1 MEDEHKKSPIST
13 NKQENANGLLS
24 RLIGD
29 ANDSEIIV
37 NGTKTRA
44 LIDSGSM
51 ITCISEEFHES
62 LNPIPELHSIS
73 EFGLT
78 IHSANGTVLPYSGF
92 VELEICVPCF
102 GSSSYAI
109 PALVVPQTNYSKNVP
124 VIVGTNFIRIC
135 REAYEQTGDDEV
147 QEEWKLA
154 FSSLTDETPVK
165 STNKYAIQIAPNE
178 TKVIRGIVKNVHNLQ
193 QAVTEQVNTTLS
205 GGLVIC
211 PRVISL
217 AKGKHTVTIPVRV
230 CNLSASI
237 VHVPPKSLLCA
248 VHGVKVMNNWNT
260 ESSESDFCKKTK
272 RPLQDLDIQISENLT
287 TSQVRQV
294 QEFLSNWTHLFSDG
308 PTDIGKTDLL
318 KHKIKLTDDTPFK
331 EPYRRI
337 PPGMYE
343 EVRQHVKEMLDVG
356 AIQPSHSPFSSNIVL
371 VRKKD
376 GTLRFCIDYR
386 KLNSRTVK
394 DAYNLPRID
403 DTIDRLV
410 GSKFFTKLDLTSSY
424 WQVEVDEKDR
434 EKTAFSVSGIGLFE
448 CNRMGFGLTNA
459 PATFQR
465 IMEQCMGELNLR
477 KCLVFLDDILI
488 FSQTFDEHLD
498 RLTAVFQRLEQH
510 NLKLKAK
517 KCQFFQNSV
526 SYLGHIVSEK
536 GIATDPE
543 KTRAI
548 STWPVPGNIKA
559 LRTFLGFSGYYR
571 RYVKD
576 YSKIVK
582 PLNDLLKG
590 HSTIKGK
597 TGKAKPPP
605 WRWGDDESEAFETIK
620 QKLMSPPILAYAD
633 FDKPFILHTDASSH
647 GLGAVLYQIQNNE
660 KRVIA
665 YASRGL
671 KNSEKHYPAHKLEF
685 LCLKWAV
692 TDKFHD
698 YLYGNRFE
706 VITDNNPLTYVLTT
720 AKLDA
725 TGHRW
730 LAALSNFQFS
740 ISYRKGVNNADAD
753 GLSRRPNQVREIP
766 PNAIQAI
773 CSAYTANRESCP
785 YFENLLLSGDEEP
798 LSCMSVSTN
807 VLKEADTLSIL
818 DTDKAEPNVCD
829 SDNINPCD
837 FSDIDWVKEQSFDR
851 DIKRVIELFRQGF
864 SKSCLKTES
873 DIVCRYLREF
883 DKLFMENGILY
894 RKILLHNENVNQLV
908 LPSHFRDSAFALLH
922 TNLGHHGRDRTI
934 QLMKERFFWP
944 GMVQEITDKIKQ
956 CDRCVKF
963 NT

>member
-1 MEDEHKKSPIST
+1 M
-13 NKQENANGLLS
+13 
-24 RLIGD
+24 
-29 ANDSEIIV
+29 
-37 NGTKTRA
+37 
-44 LIDSGSM
+44 
-51 ITCISEEFHES
+51 
-62 LNPIPELHSIS
+62 
-73 EFGLT
+73 
-78 IHSANGTVLPYSGF
+78 
-92 VELEICVPCF
+92 
-102 GSSSYAI
+102 
-109 PALVVPQTNYSKNVP
+109 
-124 VIVGTNFIRIC
+124 
-135 REAYEQTGDDEV
+135 
-147 QEEWKLA
+147 
-154 FSSLTDETPVK
+154 
-165 STNKYAIQIAPNE
+165 
-178 TKVIRGIVKNVHNLQ
+178 
-193 QAVTEQVNTTLS
+193 
-205 GGLVIC
+205 
-211 PRVISL
+211 
-217 AKGKHTVTIPVRV
+217 
-230 CNLSASI
+230 
-237 VHVPPKSLLCA
+237 
-248 VHGVKVMNNWNT
+248 
-260 ESSESDFCKKTK
+260 
-272 RPLQDLDIQISENLT
+272 DIQISENLT

-671 KNSEKHYPAHKLEF
+671 KNSEKHHPAHKLEF

-740 ISYRKGVNNADAD
+740 ISYRKGVKM
-753 GLSRRPNQVREIP
+753 L
-766 PNAIQAI
+766 
-773 CSAYTANRESCP
+773 
-785 YFENLLLSGDEEP
+785 
-798 LSCMSVSTN
+798 
-807 VLKEADTLSIL
+807 TLMGCL
-818 DTDKAEPNVCD
+818 DDQT
-829 SDNINPCD
+829 
-837 FSDIDWVKEQSFDR
+837 R
-851 DIKRVIELFRQGF
+851 
-864 SKSCLKTES
+864 
-873 DIVCRYLREF
+873 
-883 DKLFMENGILY
+883 
-894 RKILLHNENVNQLV
+894 
-908 LPSHFRDSAFALLH
+908 
-922 TNLGHHGRDRTI
+922 
-934 QLMKERFFWP
+934 
-944 GMVQEITDKIKQ
+944 
-956 CDRCVKF
+956 
-963 NT
+963 

>member
-135 REAYEQTGDDEV
+135 REAHEQSGDEV

-260 ESSESDFCKKTK
+260 DSSESDFCKKTK

-448 CNRMGFGLTNA
+448 CNRMG
-459 PATFQR
+459 
-465 IMEQCMGELNLR
+465 
-477 KCLVFLDDILI
+477 LD
-488 FSQTFDEHLD
+488 
-498 RLTAVFQRLEQH
+498 
-510 NLKLKAK
+510 
-517 KCQFFQNSV
+517 
-526 SYLGHIVSEK
+526 
-536 GIATDPE
+536 
-543 KTRAI
+543 
-548 STWPVPGNIKA
+548 
-559 LRTFLGFSGYYR
+559 
-571 RYVKD
+571 
-576 YSKIVK
+576 
-582 PLNDLLKG
+582 
-590 HSTIKGK
+590 
-597 TGKAKPPP
+597 
-605 WRWGDDESEAFETIK
+605 
-620 QKLMSPPILAYAD
+620 
-633 FDKPFILHTDASSH
+633 
-647 GLGAVLYQIQNNE
+647 
-660 KRVIA
+660 
-665 YASRGL
+665 
-671 KNSEKHYPAHKLEF
+671 
-685 LCLKWAV
+685 
-692 TDKFHD
+692 
-698 YLYGNRFE
+698 
-706 VITDNNPLTYVLTT
+706 
-720 AKLDA
+720 
-725 TGHRW
+725 
-730 LAALSNFQFS
+730 
-740 ISYRKGVNNADAD
+740 
-753 GLSRRPNQVREIP
+753 
-766 PNAIQAI
+766 
-773 CSAYTANRESCP
+773 
-785 YFENLLLSGDEEP
+785 
-798 LSCMSVSTN
+798 
-807 VLKEADTLSIL
+807 
-818 DTDKAEPNVCD
+818 
-829 SDNINPCD
+829 
-837 FSDIDWVKEQSFDR
+837 
-851 DIKRVIELFRQGF
+851 
-864 SKSCLKTES
+864 
-873 DIVCRYLREF
+873 
-883 DKLFMENGILY
+883 
-894 RKILLHNENVNQLV
+894 
-908 LPSHFRDSAFALLH
+908 
-922 TNLGHHGRDRTI
+922 
-934 QLMKERFFWP
+934 
-944 GMVQEITDKIKQ
+944 
-956 CDRCVKF
+956 
-963 NT
+963 